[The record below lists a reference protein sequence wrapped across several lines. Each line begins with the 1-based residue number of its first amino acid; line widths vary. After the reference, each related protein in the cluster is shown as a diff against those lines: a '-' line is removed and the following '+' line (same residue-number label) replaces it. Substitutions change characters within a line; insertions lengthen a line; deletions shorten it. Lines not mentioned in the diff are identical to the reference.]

1 MYYLY
6 ATVIK
11 SQEHTF
17 WKNIQKKNNILENNL
32 DLKFLSFLFEFFEFL
47 ESQFWGFHF
56 FEFKKF
62 KKIKK
67 KIL

>member
-6 ATVIK
+6 ATVMK

-32 DLKFLSFLFEFFEFL
+32 DLKFLSFF
-47 ESQFWGFHF
+47 
-56 FEFKKF
+56 
-62 KKIKK
+62 I
-67 KIL
+67 